1 MSSLSAFNGPW
12 TAPVIPGE
20 PGHGDMPGDKICIE
34 QQHIDKANVLYP
46 LLRPQL
52 RALLSAQPHGR
63 AVIGV
68 CGGSGV
74 GKSEIASVLGE
85 YLKQEGVGA
94 YILSGDNYPRR
105 IPRDNDAERLRV
117 YRTGGLRGLLMSGCY
132 RDAFGETLRQL
143 WQAET
148 DADPAAVDAYPWLKI
163 YQQAAER
170 SLDAYLGTPAEI
182 DFDEV
187 NGIISAF
194 RNGAEQIPLKRMG
207 REPEALWY
215 STVDMRDTQV
225 LIIEWTHANSDW
237 LRGVDLPILLNST
250 PAETLAHRRARAR
263 DGKTDSA
270 FTTTVLRLE
279 QTKLEHQAHKAK
291 LIISKDGRMLSYAE
305 YRQLMAGEGNV

>member
-1 MSSLSAFNGPW
+1 MNQASKLTADW
-12 TAPVIPGE
+12 TPPALPADMM
-20 PGHGDMPGDKICIE
+20 HGDMPGDRIQIE
-34 QQHIDKANVLYP
+34 PQHIRKADTLFPHVRAELA
-46 LLRPQL
+46 
-52 RALLSAQPHGR
+52 ALLDAHPQHR
-63 AVIGV
+63 AVIGI

-85 YLKQEGVGA
+85 YLKQLGIGA
-94 YILSGDNYPRR
+94 YILSGDNYPHR
-105 IPRDNDAERLRV
+105 IPRDNDLERQRV

-132 RDAFGETLRQL
+132 REDQGPALREL

-148 DADPAAVDAYPWLKI
+148 DADPRTAAERPWMAI

-170 SLDAYLGTPAEI
+170 SLDAYLGSPAEI
-182 DFDEV
+182 DFEEV

-194 RNGAEQIPLKRMG
+194 KNGADRIPLKRMG

-215 STVDMRDTQV
+215 SPVDFTGIQV
-225 LIIEWTHANSDW
+225 LIIEWTHSNSDY

-291 LIISKDGRMLSYAE
+291 IIISKNGEILSYAQ
-305 YRQLMAGEGNV
+305 YRRLMAEEVSA